1 MCAAVLPLP
10 TEKAVT
16 VNLNGIYIRNVKD
29 KNKSDMKWLTIDW
42 IKAHSRIDFDCED
55 ELLELY
61 GEDAEET
68 VLHLINRSY
77 EEVMELWG
85 TVPKPLYVAALML
98 VEVDYNHRS
107 PESMNNMYAV
117 KYGFDM
123 KIKPYMKLASDGY
136 GQTNTQ
142 GYGKCKNL

>member
-1 MCAAVLPLP
+1 
-10 TEKAVT
+10 
-16 VNLNGIYIRNVKD
+16 
-29 KNKSDMKWLTIDW
+29 MKWLTIDW
-42 IKAHSRIDFDCED
+42 IKQHSRIDIDCED

-68 VLHLINRSY
+68 VLNLINRSY

-107 PESMNNMYAV
+107 PDAINNMYAV

-123 KIKPYMKLASDGY
+123 KIKPYMKLT
-136 GQTNTQ
+136 TNNRHGNNTSRNCYLQ
-142 GYGKCKNL
+142 D

>member
-1 MCAAVLPLP
+1 
-10 TEKAVT
+10 
-16 VNLNGIYIRNVKD
+16 
-29 KNKSDMKWLTIDW
+29 MKWLTIDW

-55 ELLELY
+55 QLLELY

-68 VLHLINRSY
+68 VLNLINRSY

-85 TVPKPLYVAALML
+85 MVPKPLYVAALML

-107 PESMNNMYAV
+107 PDSINNMYAV

-123 KIKPYMKLASDGY
+123 KIKPYMKLTTNNRY
-136 GQTNTQ
+136 GNNTSRNCHLQ
-142 GYGKCKNL
+142 D

>member
-1 MCAAVLPLP
+1 
-10 TEKAVT
+10 
-16 VNLNGIYIRNVKD
+16 
-29 KNKSDMKWLTIDW
+29 MKWLTIDW
-42 IKAHSRIDFDCED
+42 IKQHSRIDIDCED

-68 VLHLINRSY
+68 VLNLINRSY

-85 TVPKPLYVAALML
+85 AVPKPLYVAALML

-107 PESMNNMYAV
+107 PDSINNMYAV

-123 KIKPYMKLASDGY
+123 KIKPYMKLASDSY
-136 GQTNTQ
+136 RQTNTQ